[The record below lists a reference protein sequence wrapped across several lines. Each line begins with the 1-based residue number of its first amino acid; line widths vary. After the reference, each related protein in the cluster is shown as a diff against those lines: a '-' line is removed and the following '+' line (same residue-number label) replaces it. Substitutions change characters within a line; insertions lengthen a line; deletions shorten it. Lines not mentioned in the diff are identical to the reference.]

1 VLGKKER
8 NAVIACGKN
17 PDRKED
23 DVIDGRPINTEW
35 RGEASAEQTRALDS
49 ASPNATQA
57 PSGGA
62 PEANMDVSL
71 EAGEQD

>member
-1 VLGKKER
+1 MLGKKER

-17 PDRKED
+17 PDRKEGD
-23 DVIDGRPINTEW
+23 IIDGRAINTEW
-35 RGEASAEQTRALDS
+35 RVEESAERPHTLHS
-49 ASPNATQA
+49 ASPDAAPA

-71 EAGEQD
+71 EASEQD